1 MRSNK
6 FIEKELQGKVYRWQP
21 LDEAETNE
29 ILSAKKITRGL
40 IRAFD
45 ILFCCLGLLILLIPF
60 LGIAIWIKIDS
71 KGPVFYRQVRVGK
84 NGKLFR
90 IFKFRSMVIDQ
101 KEQSKITL
109 KQDGRITKV
118 GQFIRR
124 KKIDELPQLINVVLG
139 QMSLVGPRP
148 EVPEFVQIYN
158 DAQKQILKIKPGI
171 TDKASIEFCDE
182 EKLFSTVED
191 VEKLYVETVM
201 PIKIGLNSEY
211 IRNLSV
217 KNYFKLI
224 IKTIFSI

>member
-191 VEKLYVETVM
+191 VEKLYVDTVM